1 MSEAL
6 INQFYEAFSRKDSQA
21 MAECYHPEIHF
32 SDPVFPDLN
41 GFEAAAMWKM
51 LCLRGKDLEL
61 TFSRVK
67 ADGDRGSAHWEA
79 HYTFSK
85 TGNKVHN
92 KIDAAFVFKDGKIV
106 DHQDTFNFYAW
117 AGQALGVKGKLLGWL
132 PPVQN
137 AVRAQAA
144 AGLKS
149 FIEKEDLKHS
159 DFFT

>member
-1 MSEAL
+1 MSEAV
-6 INQFYEAFSRKDSQA
+6 ITQFYEAFSRKDAQK

-32 SDPVFPDLN
+32 CDPVFPDLN

-61 TFSRVK
+61 TFSQVK

-92 KIDAAFVFKDGKIV
+92 KIDATFVFKDGKIV
-106 DHQDTFNFYAW
+106 DHQDRFNFYAW

-132 PPVQN
+132 PPVKK
-137 AVRAQAA
+137 AVQAQAA
-144 AGLKS
+144 EGLKT

-159 DFFT
+159 DFFP